1 MAKQLN
7 ITAKQ
12 GSDFTQEVIVYE
24 ENDQTAV
31 NLNSYTI
38 KSEIRKTPSSSLI
51 SAISIGGLDPTNGR
65 FLMYLTSAQTAA
77 IPAGRYVYDVIASAF
92 GTIDQVVAI
101 QLGNGGSGY
110 TSIPT
115 VTITGGGGSGA
126 TGIAILGGIVERLL
140 EGMFTISQEVT
151 QI

>member
-77 IPAGRYVYDVIASAF
+77 IPAGRYVYDVIITDSF
-92 GTIDQVVAI
+92 GIKNRVI
-101 QLGNGGSGY
+101 
-110 TSIPT
+110 
-115 VTITGGGGSGA
+115 
-126 TGIAILGGIVERLL
+126 
-140 EGMFTISQEVT
+140 EGMVLVREGVT
-151 QI
+151 K